1 MSDFGLE
8 ADVTLSAVA
17 AEVAAESRDNP
28 DIPVDD
34 LRAVKLAGELVGAA
48 TAVTVREFGRL
59 ASAGAA
65 LSDIVSAYFMA
76 REAVGKHLERHGG
89 RVHGRSVRRVEN
101 NDGTFHWE
109 EPGR

>member
-8 ADVTLSAVA
+8 ADVTLCAVA

-28 DIPVDD
+28 ATPVDD

-48 TAVTVREFGRL
+48 KAVTDREFGRL
-59 ASAGAA
+59 ASVGAA
-65 LSDIVSAYFMA
+65 PSDIVNAYFMA

-89 RVHGRSVRRVEN
+89 RVHDRSVRRVEN